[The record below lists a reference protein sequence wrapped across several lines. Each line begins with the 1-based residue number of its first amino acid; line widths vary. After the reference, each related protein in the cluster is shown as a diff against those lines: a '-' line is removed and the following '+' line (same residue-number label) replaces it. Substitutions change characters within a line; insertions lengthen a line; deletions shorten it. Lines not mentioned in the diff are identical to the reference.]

1 MKRTRIKPISDKR
14 RRENRERR
22 ANLHAAYGSNPRCQ
36 LCEPLRAHGIETGCN
51 GWADDGDEIL
61 RRSAGGSITDP
72 ANVRP
77 VGRACHNWATTHP
90 EEMREWGLERRPL
103 PPSRHRWRTA

>member
-1 MKRTRIKPISDKR
+1 MKRSPIRRVSKKR
-14 RRENRERR
+14 QRENRERR
-22 ANLHAAYGSNPRCQ
+22 RVMHATYGDNPRCV
-36 LCEPLRAHGIETGCN
+36 LCAPLLAHGVVTGCN

-77 VGRACHNWATTHP
+77 VGRDC
-90 EEMREWGLERRPL
+90 
-103 PPSRHRWRTA
+103 HRWLTEHPALARAWDLEARRTA